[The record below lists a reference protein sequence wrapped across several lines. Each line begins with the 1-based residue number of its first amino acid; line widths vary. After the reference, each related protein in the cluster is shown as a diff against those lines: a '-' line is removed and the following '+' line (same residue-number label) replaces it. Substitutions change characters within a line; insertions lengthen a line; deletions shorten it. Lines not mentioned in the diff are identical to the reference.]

1 MIQHILLSPPFVF
14 VIVLLAALLFAF
26 VLSKFAFVNNHPG
39 AGQKKCYA
47 CGEDVKNHRIKPDYS
62 QFFPF
67 AFFFTIIHVVALM
80 VSTVPAV
87 NTGVLGIALLYIFGM
102 LIGLSILFRRS
113 R

>member
-1 MIQHILLSPPFVF
+1 MFQNILMSPPVVF
-14 VIVLLAALLFAF
+14 IIVLIAVLFFAF
-26 VLSKFAFVNNHPG
+26 VLSRFAFVNKHPG

-87 NTGVLGIALLYIFGM
+87 NTGTLAIALLYIFGM